1 MGTSGVP
8 TPPNLWSQLA
18 LVHHDLTSSVLVN
31 NELVHLDLVN
41 HAHIELA

>member
-8 TPPNLWSQLA
+8 TPQNLWNQLA
-18 LVHHDLTSSVLVN
+18 LVHHDLTDSVLVN
-31 NELVHLDLVN
+31 HELVHPDLVN